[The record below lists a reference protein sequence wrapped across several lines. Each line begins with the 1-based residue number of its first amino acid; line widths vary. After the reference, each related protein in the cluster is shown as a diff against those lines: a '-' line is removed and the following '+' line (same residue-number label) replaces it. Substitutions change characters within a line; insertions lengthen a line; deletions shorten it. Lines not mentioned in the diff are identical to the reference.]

1 MFVKTVKVKKLAR
14 IMGFILIALLI
25 ALAAVHIFNRFMEPK
40 GIKIEDEAGQME
52 FLKGLGW
59 EISPEPIDVR
69 GVIIPEEWNGVYEDY
84 NAIQLQQGFN
94 LDKYRGKA
102 ADIYTYEVY
111 NYDGGRQNVVA
122 NLVICD
128 GKLIA
133 GDVCCTELGG
143 FMHGL
148 AKVKDNPE
156 GEQQKF

>member
-1 MFVKTVKVKKLAR
+1 MFVKTVKVKKVAR
-14 IMGFILIALLI
+14 IMGFILVALLV
-25 ALAAVHIFNRFMEPK
+25 ALVAVHIFNRVMEPK
-40 GIKIEDEAGQME
+40 GISLAGEAEQME

-59 EISPEPIDVR
+59 DISPQPIDVR

-84 NAIQLQQGFN
+84 NAMQLQQGFD

-111 NYDGGRQNVVA
+111 NYDDSRPNVIA

-148 AKVKDNPE
+148 AKVKDSEN
-156 GEQQKF
+156 KN